1 MADHQRE
8 DRQEQR
14 HPGRWRRCVASCS
27 CSAAVVGG
35 AVVASVAAAAG
46 RRGEDSTGA
55 GCSGS
60 AWPSTVGSIQA
71 DSLPSLYVCTTGKVS
86 DSASG
91 NGPPDSA
98 NSWNSPGPIPAPA
111 AAVNSTTEIASV
123 ISFPSSSVTGGSSR
137 SFVVVAVQPG
147 IGCVRSDASGV
158 SVGIWMRTFTVLAAS
173 LSLGTRKVT
182 LPKPPGV
189 ASVDETPT
197 WAEARPVEATI
208 AVNAASRTTASRT
221 RGRGRDTE
229 LLFIG
234 RCAPVSARGSRCWRW
249 WP

>member
-1 MADHQRE
+1 MLRLGLAVDRGLDPGRLATVAVRLDDGEGERLGVREGTAGQRE
-8 DRQEQR
+8 LLELPR
-14 HPGRWRRCVASCS
+14 
-27 CSAAVVGG
+27 
-35 AVVASVAAAAG
+35 
-46 RRGEDSTGA
+46 
-55 GCSGS
+55 
-60 AWPSTVGSIQA
+60 A
-71 DSLPSLYVCTTGKVS
+71 D
-86 DSASG
+86 
-91 NGPPDSA
+91 
-98 NSWNSPGPIPAPA
+98 PAPA

-137 SFVVVAVQPG
+137 SFVVVAVHPG

-234 RCAPVSARGSRCWRW
+234 GAPVSARGSRCWLW
-249 WP
+249 SP